1 MNKDKSFLIKIK
13 DAIHGGSPREISE
26 SVFFNGISPSDCSN
40 NWRYDRN
47 SEKFIFD
54 IKLGDCN
61 MFTVINKHGGKSF
74 IKFTEEISVAKFA
87 GKESLYFGYTS
98 LFQFSCNYRTKTST
112 GLV

>member
-1 MNKDKSFLIKIK
+1 
-13 DAIHGGSPREISE
+13 
-26 SVFFNGISPSDCSN
+26 
-40 NWRYDRN
+40 
-47 SEKFIFD
+47 
-54 IKLGDCN
+54 

-112 GLV
+112 GLVLKL